1 MCIVCNTVKIKD
13 FLYYVAP
20 LVNAV
25 KYWDIQQSAI
35 FAMDW
40 FLVMSGNSFLIIPIK
55 GVMDAFLK
63 CYMDLVYKL

>member
-1 MCIVCNTVKIKD
+1 VV
-13 FLYYVAP
+13 L

-25 KYWDIQQSAI
+25 KYRDIQQGAV
-35 FAMDW
+35 FAKDW
-40 FLVMSGNSFLIIPIK
+40 FLAMSGNSFLNIPIK